1 MCLRGITSL
10 LIARELN
17 WLHNPIDIP
26 VYSVCMVSLVLPSAI
41 KIRIAKPCFPDLAKN
56 SQNSTQ

>member
-17 WLHNPIDIP
+17 WLHNPVDIP
-26 VYSVCMVSLVLPSAI
+26 VYSVCVVSLVLPSAV
-41 KIRIAKPCFPDLAKN
+41 KIRIAKPCFPYLAKN